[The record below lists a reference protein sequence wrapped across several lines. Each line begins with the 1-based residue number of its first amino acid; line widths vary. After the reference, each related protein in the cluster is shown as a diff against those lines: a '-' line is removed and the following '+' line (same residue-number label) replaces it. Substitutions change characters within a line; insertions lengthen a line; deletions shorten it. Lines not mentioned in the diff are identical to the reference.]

1 MHAAFLLLLP
11 PPARSPPPAPL
22 SPRAFSH
29 RAPAR
34 PVLPRPC
41 RPESTCLTALQP
53 AAPRSLRCMVRF
65 SATSAA
71 VPRAYT
77 LTPQAA
83 SGVPLS
89 TEPYSWHY
97 SFSTARSAFAS
108 RVRAPQSTRETG
120 TRRGPPPLPPPP
132 PPLPTS
138 GAPSALVPGAGGAR
152 PRPLL
157 RRARSRCPCARL
169 PSSVYPTDTPRYIL
183 ADSLVLKWSLFIV
196 HCWTISPRTHT
207 HSHTHLRLCV
217 TFTRA
222 LWALPRTTA
231 PPARDESAP
240 SAANFPSRFAGACA
254 LCASP
259 EPQ

>member
-83 SGVPLS
+83 SGMPLS

-120 TRRGPPPLPPPP
+120 TRRGPPPLPPPHP
-132 PPLPTS
+132 PPAYIRGTVRSSPS
-138 GAPSALVPGAGGAR
+138 GRGRGPAPSSDARALPIRA
-152 PRPLL
+152 PSEL
-157 RRARSRCPCARL
+157 R
-169 PSSVYPTDTPRYIL
+169 VYPTYIL
-183 ADSLVLKWSLFIV
+183 ADSLVPKWSLSIV
-196 HCWTISPRTHT
+196 HCCMDYIASDPHTLTHTLAFMRHVHTRTMGPSPDDSPSSPRRER
-207 HSHTHLRLCV
+207 SERCQFSFEIRRRVRSLRI
-217 TFTRA
+217 
-222 LWALPRTTA
+222 
-231 PPARDESAP
+231 S
-240 SAANFPSRFAGACA
+240 
-254 LCASP
+254 
-259 EPQ
+259 